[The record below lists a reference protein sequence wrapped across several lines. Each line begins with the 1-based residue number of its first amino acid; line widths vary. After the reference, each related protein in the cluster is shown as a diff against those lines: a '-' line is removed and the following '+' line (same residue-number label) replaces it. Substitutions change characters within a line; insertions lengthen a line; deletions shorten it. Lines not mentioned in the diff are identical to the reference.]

1 MSVNMRQQFTATVT
15 ALEEKDERVILLLN
29 DIGVWAFRHL
39 KAQYPNRVNNLGIL
53 EQASIGV
60 SAGLALTGY
69 IPIFH
74 TIAPFIVER
83 GYEQLKDDFGY
94 QHLNGNF
101 VSVGG
106 SFDYSALGMTH
117 YCPGDVG
124 ALMQIPNMQVVL
136 PGTAKEM
143 DHLMMAAYDNGSPTY
158 FRLSESSNEMEHE
171 VLFGRAAIVKQGTKA
186 TVIAV
191 GTMLSPVMEAVADL
205 DVTVLYYTT
214 VRPFD
219 RDTLLQNLPTNKV
232 LLCEPYYTGGLT
244 TEIIMT
250 CRDNPVQM
258 DFVGLSCEVPRTYG
272 TVQENMAAFGMDV
285 KSIREKTLTLIE
297 A

>member
-1 MSVNMRQQFTATVT
+1 MNMRQQFTATVT
-15 ALEEKDERVILLLN
+15 ALEEKDERVVLLLN
-29 DIGVWAFRHL
+29 DIGVWAFRYL
-39 KAQYPNRVNNLGIL
+39 KAAYPNRVHNLGIL

-94 QHLNGNF
+94 QNLNGNF

-124 ALMQIPNMQVVL
+124 ALMQIPNMQIVL

-143 DHLMMAAYDNGSPTY
+143 DRLMTEAYDNGSPTY
-158 FRLSESSNEMEHE
+158 FRLSESSNTMEHD
-171 VLFGRAAIVKQGTKA
+171 VSFARAIVVKQGTKA
-186 TVIAV
+186 TIVAV
-191 GTMLSPVMEAVADL
+191 GTMLSAVMEAAADL

-219 RDTLLQNLPTNKV
+219 RETLLHNLPTNKI
-232 LLCEPYYTGGLT
+232 LLCEPYYTGALT
-244 TEIIMT
+244 TEIVMT
-250 CRDNPVQM
+250 CHDKPVHL
-258 DFVGLSCEVPRTYG
+258 DFVGMSYEVPKTYG
-272 TVQENMAAFGMDV
+272 TVQENLAVFGMDA
-285 KSIREKTLTLIE
+285 KSIREKIL
-297 A
+297 AFSFA

>member
-1 MSVNMRQQFTATVT
+1 MNMRQQFTATVT
-15 ALEEKDERVILLLN
+15 ALEEKDKRVVLLLN
-29 DIGVWAFRHL
+29 DIGVWAFRYL
-39 KAQYPNRVNNLGIL
+39 KAAYPNRVHNLGIL

-94 QHLNGNF
+94 QNLNGNF

-124 ALMQIPNMQVVL
+124 ALMQIPNMQIVL

-143 DHLMMAAYDNGSPTY
+143 DRLMTEAYDNGSPTY
-158 FRLSESSNEMEHE
+158 FRLSESSNTMEHD
-171 VLFGRAAIVKQGTKA
+171 VSFARAIVVKQGTKA
-186 TVIAV
+186 TIVAV
-191 GTMLSPVMEAVADL
+191 GTMLSAVMEAAADL

-219 RDTLLQNLPTNKV
+219 RETLLHNLPTNKI
-232 LLCEPYYTGGLT
+232 LLCEPYYTGALT
-244 TEIIMT
+244 TEIVMT
-250 CRDNPVQM
+250 CHDKPVHL
-258 DFVGLSCEVPRTYG
+258 DFVGVSCEVLKTYG
-272 TVQENMAAFGMDV
+272 TVQENLAVFGMDA
-285 KSIREKTLTLIE
+285 KSIREKIL
-297 A
+297 AFSFA

>member
-1 MSVNMRQQFTATVT
+1 MNMRQQFTATVT
-15 ALEEKDERVILLLN
+15 ALEEKDERVVLLLN

-39 KAQYPNRVNNLGIL
+39 KAQYPNRVHNLGIL

-94 QHLNGNF
+94 QNLNGNF

-124 ALMQIPNMQVVL
+124 ALMQIPNMQIVL

-143 DHLMMAAYDNGSPTY
+143 DRLMTEAYDNGSPTY
-158 FRLSESSNEMEHE
+158 FRLSESSNTMEHD
-171 VLFGRAAIVKQGTKA
+171 VSFARAIVVKQGTKA
-186 TVIAV
+186 TIVAV
-191 GTMLSPVMEAVADL
+191 GTMLSAVMEAAADL

-214 VRPFD
+214 IRPFD
-219 RDTLLQNLPTNKV
+219 RDTLLRNLPTNKI
-232 LLCEPYYTGGLT
+232 LLCEPYYTGALT
-244 TEIIMT
+244 TEIVMT
-250 CRDNPVQM
+250 CHDKPVHL
-258 DFVGLSCEVPRTYG
+258 DFVGMSCEVPKTYG
-272 TVQENMAAFGMDV
+272 TVQENLAVFGMDA
-285 KSIREKTLTLIE
+285 KSIREKILTLIGS
-297 A
+297 

>member
-1 MSVNMRQQFTATVT
+1 MSMNMRQQFTATVT
-15 ALEEKDERVILLLN
+15 SLEERDERVVLLLN

-39 KAQYPNRVNNLGIL
+39 KAAYPNRVHNLGIL

-94 QHLNGNF
+94 QNLNGNF
-101 VSVGG
+101 VSVGA

-124 ALMQIPNMQVVL
+124 ALMQIPNMQIVL

-143 DHLMMAAYDNGSPTY
+143 DCLMTQAYDNGSPTY
-158 FRLSESSNEMEHE
+158 FRLSESSNVMEHE
-171 VLFGRAAIVKQGTKA
+171 VLFGRAVVVKQGAKA
-186 TVIAV
+186 TVLAV

-219 RDTLLQNLPTNKV
+219 REALVQNMPTNKI
-232 LLCEPYYTGGLT
+232 LLCEPYYSGALA

-250 CRDNPVQM
+250 YHDNPVRM
-258 DFVGLSCEVPRTYG
+258 NFVGLSCEVPKTYG
-272 TVQENMAAFGMDV
+272 TVQENMAVFGMDA

>member
-1 MSVNMRQQFTATVT
+1 MSVNMRQQLTATVT
-15 ALEEKDERVILLLN
+15 ALEEKDERVVLLLN

-39 KAQYPNRVNNLGIL
+39 KEQYPNRVHNLGIL

-94 QHLNGNF
+94 QNLNGNF

-143 DHLMMAAYDNGSPTY
+143 DHLMMEAYDNGSPTY
-158 FRLSESSNEMEHE
+158 FRLSESSNTMEHD
-171 VLFGRAAIVKQGTKA
+171 VSFARAIVVKQGTKA
-186 TVIAV
+186 TIVAV
-191 GTMLSPVMEAVADL
+191 GTMLSAVMEAAADL

-219 RDTLLQNLPTNKV
+219 RETLLHNLPTNKI
-232 LLCEPYYTGGLT
+232 LLCEPYYTGALT
-244 TEIIMT
+244 TEIVMT
-250 CRDNPVQM
+250 CHDKPVHL
-258 DFVGLSCEVPRTYG
+258 DFVGMSYEVPKTYG
-272 TVQENMAAFGMDV
+272 TVQENLAVFGMDA
-285 KSIREKTLTLIE
+285 KSIREKIL
-297 A
+297 AFSFA

>member
-1 MSVNMRQQFTATVT
+1 MNMRQQLTATVT
-15 ALEEKDERVILLLN
+15 TLEERDERVVLLLN

-39 KAQYPNRVNNLGIL
+39 KAAYPNRVHNLGIL

-94 QHLNGNF
+94 QNLNGNF

-124 ALMQIPNMQVVL
+124 ALMQIPNMQIVL

-143 DHLMMAAYDNGSPTY
+143 DRLMTEVYDNGSPTY
-158 FRLSESSNEMEHE
+158 FRLSESSNTMEHD
-171 VLFGRAAIVKQGTKA
+171 VSFARAIVVKQGTKA
-186 TVIAV
+186 TIVAV
-191 GTMLSPVMEAVADL
+191 GTMLSAVMEAVADL

-214 VRPFD
+214 IRPFD
-219 RDTLLQNLPTNKV
+219 RDTLLRNLPTNKI
-232 LLCEPYYTGGLT
+232 LLCEPYYTGALT
-244 TEIIMT
+244 TEIVMT
-250 CRDNPVQM
+250 CHDQPVHL
-258 DFVGLSCEVPRTYG
+258 DFVGMSCEVPKTYG
-272 TVQENMAAFGMDV
+272 TVQENLAAFGMDA
-285 KSIREKTLTLIE
+285 KSIREKTLTLMVS
-297 A
+297 

>member
-1 MSVNMRQQFTATVT
+1 MNMRQQFTATVT
-15 ALEEKDERVILLLN
+15 ALEEKDKRVVLLLN
-29 DIGVWAFRHL
+29 DIGVWAFRYL
-39 KAQYPNRVNNLGIL
+39 KAAYPNRVHNLGIL

-94 QHLNGNF
+94 QNLNGNF

-124 ALMQIPNMQVVL
+124 ALMQIPNMQIVL

-143 DHLMMAAYDNGSPTY
+143 DRLMTEAYDNGSPTY
-158 FRLSESSNEMEHE
+158 FRLSESSNTMEHD
-171 VLFGRAAIVKQGTKA
+171 VSFARAIVVKQGTKA
-186 TVIAV
+186 TIVAV
-191 GTMLSPVMEAVADL
+191 GTMLSAVMEAAADL

-219 RDTLLQNLPTNKV
+219 RETLLHNLPTNKI
-232 LLCEPYYTGGLT
+232 LLCEPYYTGALT
-244 TEIIMT
+244 TEIVMT
-250 CRDNPVQM
+250 CHDKPVHL
-258 DFVGLSCEVPRTYG
+258 DFVGVSCEVPKTYG
-272 TVQENMAAFGMDV
+272 TVQENLAVFGMDA
-285 KSIREKTLTLIE
+285 KSIREKIL
-297 A
+297 AFSFA

>member
-1 MSVNMRQQFTATVT
+1 MSMNMRQQFTATVT
-15 ALEEKDERVILLLN
+15 SLEERDERVVLLLN

-39 KAQYPNRVNNLGIL
+39 KAAYPNRVHNLGIL

-94 QHLNGNF
+94 QNLNGNF

-124 ALMQIPNMQVVL
+124 ALMQIPNMQIVL

-143 DHLMMAAYDNGSPTY
+143 DCLMTQAYDNGSPTY
-158 FRLSESSNEMEHE
+158 FRLSESSNVMEHE
-171 VLFGRAAIVKQGTKA
+171 VLFGRAVVVKQGAKA
-186 TVIAV
+186 TVLAV
-191 GTMLSPVMEAVADL
+191 GTMLAPVMEAVADL

-219 RDTLLQNLPTNKV
+219 REALVQNMPTNKI
-232 LLCEPYYTGGLT
+232 LLCEPYYNGALA
-244 TEIIMT
+244 TEIIMA
-250 CRDNPVQM
+250 CHDNPVRM
-258 DFVGLSCEVPRTYG
+258 NFVGLSCEVPKTYG
-272 TVQENMAAFGMDV
+272 TVQENMAVFGMDA

>member
-15 ALEEKDERVILLLN
+15 ALEEKDERVVLLLN

-39 KAQYPNRVNNLGIL
+39 KAQYPNRVHNLGIL

-94 QHLNGNF
+94 QNLNGNF

-124 ALMQIPNMQVVL
+124 ALMQIPNMQIVL

-143 DHLMMAAYDNGSPTY
+143 DRLMTEAYDNGSPTY
-158 FRLSESSNEMEHE
+158 FRLSESSNAVEHD
-171 VLFGRAAIVKQGTKA
+171 VSFARAVVVKRGTKA
-186 TVIAV
+186 TIIAV

-219 RDTLLQNLPTNKV
+219 RKTLLQNLPTNKI
-232 LLCEPYYTGGLT
+232 LLCEPYYTGALT
-244 TEIIMT
+244 TEIVMT
-250 CRDNPVQM
+250 CRNNPVYLE
-258 DFVGLSCEVPRTYG
+258 FVGISCEVPKTYG
-272 TVQENMAAFGMDV
+272 TVQENLAVFGMDA
-285 KSIREKTLTLIE
+285 KSIREKVL
-297 A
+297 AFSFA

>member
-1 MSVNMRQQFTATVT
+1 MSMNMRQQFTATVT
-15 ALEEKDERVILLLN
+15 SLEERDERVVLLLN

-39 KAQYPNRVNNLGIL
+39 KAAYPNRVHNLGIL

-94 QHLNGNF
+94 QNLNGNF

-124 ALMQIPNMQVVL
+124 ALMQIPNMQIVL

-143 DHLMMAAYDNGSPTY
+143 DCLMTQAYDNGSPTY
-158 FRLSESSNEMEHE
+158 FRLSESSNVMEHE
-171 VLFGRAAIVKQGTKA
+171 VLFGRAVVVKQGAKA
-186 TVIAV
+186 TVLAV

-219 RDTLLQNLPTNKV
+219 REVLLQNMPTNKI
-232 LLCEPYYTGGLT
+232 LLCEPYYSGALT

-250 CRDNPVQM
+250 YYDNPVRM
-258 DFVGLSCEVPRTYG
+258 DFVGLSCEVPKTYG
-272 TVQENMAAFGMDV
+272 TVQENMAVFGMDA

>member
-1 MSVNMRQQFTATVT
+1 MNMRQQLTATVT
-15 ALEEKDERVILLLN
+15 TLEEKDERVVLLLN

-39 KAQYPNRVNNLGIL
+39 KAAYPNRVHNLGIL

-94 QHLNGNF
+94 QNLNGNF

-124 ALMQIPNMQVVL
+124 ALMQIPTRQVVL

-143 DHLMMAAYDNGSPTY
+143 DCLMTEAYDNGSPTY

-171 VLFGRAAIVKQGTKA
+171 VAFGRATIVKQGTKA

-219 RDTLLQNLPTNKV
+219 REALLQNMTTNKI
-232 LLCEPYYTGGLT
+232 LLCEPYYTGALT
-244 TEIIMT
+244 TELIMT
-250 CRDNPVQM
+250 CHDKPIHLA
-258 DFVGLSCEVPRTYG
+258 FVGVPCEIPKTYG
-272 TVQENMAAFGMDV
+272 TVQENMSVFGMDA

>member
-1 MSVNMRQQFTATVT
+1 MNMRQQLTVT
-15 ALEEKDERVILLLN
+15 VTTLEEKDERVVLLLN

-39 KAQYPNRVNNLGIL
+39 KAAYPNRVHNLGIL

-94 QHLNGNF
+94 QNLNGNF

-124 ALMQIPNMQVVL
+124 ALMQIPNMQIVL

-143 DHLMMAAYDNGSPTY
+143 DRLMMEAYDNGSPTY
-158 FRLSESSNEMEHE
+158 FRLSESSNMVEHD
-171 VLFGRAAIVKQGTKA
+171 VLFAQATVVKRGTKA
-186 TVIAV
+186 TIIAV
-191 GTMLSPVMEAVADL
+191 GTMLTPVMEAASDL
-205 DVTVLYYTT
+205 DVTILYYTT

-219 RDTLLQNLPTNKV
+219 RDALLQNLPTNKI
-232 LLCEPYYTGGLT
+232 LLCEPYYIGALT

-250 CRDNPVQM
+250 CRNNPVHLE
-258 DFVGLSCEVPRTYG
+258 FVGISCEVPKTYG
-272 TVQENMAAFGMDV
+272 TVQENLAVFGMDV
-285 KSIREKTLTLIE
+285 KSIREKIL
-297 A
+297 AFSFA

>member
-1 MSVNMRQQFTATVT
+1 MNMRQQLTATVT
-15 ALEEKDERVILLLN
+15 TLEERDERVVLLLN

-39 KAQYPNRVNNLGIL
+39 KAAYPNRVHNLGIL

-94 QHLNGNF
+94 QNLNGNF

-124 ALMQIPNMQVVL
+124 ALMQIPNMQIVL

-143 DHLMMAAYDNGSPTY
+143 DRLMTEAYDNGSPTY
-158 FRLSESSNEMEHE
+158 FRLSESSNTMEHD
-171 VLFGRAAIVKQGTKA
+171 VSFARAIVVKQGTKA
-186 TVIAV
+186 TIVAV
-191 GTMLSPVMEAVADL
+191 GTMLSAVMEAVADL

-214 VRPFD
+214 IRPFD
-219 RDTLLQNLPTNKV
+219 RDTLLRNLPTNKI
-232 LLCEPYYTGGLT
+232 LLCEPYYTGALT
-244 TEIIMT
+244 TEIVMT
-250 CRDNPVQM
+250 CHDKPVHL
-258 DFVGLSCEVPRTYG
+258 DFVGMSCEVPKTYG
-272 TVQENMAAFGMDV
+272 TVQENLAAFGMDA
-285 KSIREKTLTLIE
+285 KSIREKTLTLMVS
-297 A
+297 

>member
-39 KAQYPNRVNNLGIL
+39 KAQYPNRVHNLGIL

-94 QHLNGNF
+94 QNLNGNF

-124 ALMQIPNMQVVL
+124 ALMQIPNMQIVL

-143 DHLMMAAYDNGSPTY
+143 DHLMMEAYDNGSPTY
-158 FRLSESSNEMEHE
+158 FRLSESSNSVEHD
-171 VLFGRAAIVKQGTKA
+171 VSFAQATVVKRGTKA
-186 TVIAV
+186 TIIAV
-191 GTMLSPVMEAVADL
+191 GTMLTPVMEAASDL
-205 DVTVLYYTT
+205 DVTILYYTT

-219 RDTLLQNLPTNKV
+219 RDALLQNLPTNKI
-232 LLCEPYYTGGLT
+232 LLCEPYYRGALS
-244 TEIIMT
+244 TEIVMI
-250 CRDNPVQM
+250 CRDNPVCL
-258 DFVGLSCEVPRTYG
+258 DFVGVSCEVPKTYG
-272 TVQENMAAFGMDV
+272 TVQENLTAFGMDAR
-285 KSIREKTLTLIE
+285 SIREKIRTFTFT
-297 A
+297 

>member
-1 MSVNMRQQFTATVT
+1 MSVNMRQQLTATVT
-15 ALEEKDERVILLLN
+15 ALEEKDERVVLLLN

-39 KAQYPNRVNNLGIL
+39 KAQYPNRVHNLGIL

-69 IPIFH
+69 VPIFH

-94 QHLNGNF
+94 QNLNGNF

-124 ALMQIPNMQVVL
+124 ALMQIPNMQIVL

-143 DHLMMAAYDNGSPTY
+143 DHLMMEAYDNGSPTY
-158 FRLSESSNEMEHE
+158 FRLSESSNAVEHD
-171 VLFGRAAIVKQGTKA
+171 VSFAQAVVVKRGTKA
-186 TVIAV
+186 TIIAV
-191 GTMLSPVMEAVADL
+191 GTMLPAVMEAAADL
-205 DVTVLYYTT
+205 DVTILYYTT
-214 VRPFD
+214 IRPFD
-219 RDTLLQNLPTNKV
+219 RKTLLQNLPTNKI
-232 LLCEPYYTGGLT
+232 LLCEPYYTGALT
-244 TEIIMT
+244 TEIVMT
-250 CRDNPVQM
+250 CRDNPVRL
-258 DFVGLSCEVPRTYG
+258 DFVGMSCEVPKTYG
-272 TVQENMAAFGMDV
+272 TVQENLAVFGMDA
-285 KSIREKTLTLIE
+285 KSIREKIL
-297 A
+297 AFSFA